1 MGILIFNLIGAFL
14 LTIFLLGAY
23 FERVALKR
31 FVESL
36 ESLPFFAHMTIAI
49 IYSVIIAVVATSI
62 GQSFP
67 PLHLLNTFLFYLIHF
82 FPHEGGHVYF
92 SFFGRTMHV
101 MGGTL
106 TELLLP
112 CLMLLWSIKKKLRVA
127 SSLALFWLGYNLYYI
142 SEYIAD
148 ARAMRMP
155 AVGEFTPDMHDW
167 HYLLEKLSML
177 EYDIFLSRGVGFLAY
192 LVWVFAIVAVVFR
205 RLFSRTQI

>member
-1 MGILIFNLIGAFL
+1 
-14 LTIFLLGAY
+14 
-23 FERVALKR
+23 
-31 FVESL
+31 
-36 ESLPFFAHMTIAI
+36 
-49 IYSVIIAVVATSI
+49 
-62 GQSFP
+62 
-67 PLHLLNTFLFYLIHF
+67 
-82 FPHEGGHVYF
+82 
-92 SFFGRTMHV
+92 
-101 MGGTL
+101 
-106 TELLLP
+106 
-112 CLMLLWSIKKKLRVA
+112 MLLWSIKKKLRVA